1 MLNWGADWC
10 VKQQPGWHAAGR
22 RHTVLNPT
30 SKLPQMTELLA
41 QAEPAVDAVDA
52 LLEISR
58 VNDICGPEPSWVC
71 ERIYDW
77 TGSEGFASA
86 SVWIVDKPL
95 TVLVILLLA
104 SVARRV
110 VRRAIDHLVE
120 RIASDKKNS
129 EENEAERTA
138 AQGRTWDA
146 ERLAAKMAQLR
157 ERTERASQRAKTLGT
172 LFKSVA
178 SAIIWTI
185 ALMMLLGEFDVN
197 LGPLIA
203 GAGIIGV
210 AVGFGAQSI
219 VRDLLTGVFMLI
231 EDQYGVGDVVD
242 LGDAV
247 GTVESVGL
255 RTTRLRDISGTVWHV
270 PNGAIAR
277 VGNMSQLWARVPLD
291 LDVAYDTDLDTAMEI
306 IKRVADEVWQEQ
318 GESTTVLEEPTVAG
332 VQAFGA
338 DAVTIR
344 VMVKTEPSEQW
355 ATARLLRKRIKDAF
369 DEAGIEIPFPQRTVW
384 VRSGEP
390 DDDQSG
396 RRVGSFEPTAPSMD
410 ADDGG
415 APGADADY

>member
-1 MLNWGADWC
+1 M
-10 VKQQPGWHAAGR
+10 
-22 RHTVLNPT
+22 T
-30 SKLPQMTELLA
+30 SLLA
-41 QAEPAVDAVDA
+41 QAESATDAVDA
-52 LLEISR
+52 LLEVSR
-58 VNDICGPEPSWVC
+58 STEVCGTEPSWVC
-71 ERIYDW
+71 ERILDW

-104 SVARRV
+104 IIARRLM
-110 VRRAIDHLVE
+110 RRSIDHMVE
-120 RIASDKKNS
+120 RIATEKKS
-129 EENEAERTA
+129 AEEDEAARTA
-138 AQGRTWDA
+138 EEGRTWDP
-146 ERLAAKMAQLR
+146 ERLAAKMVQLR

-172 LFKSVA
+172 LFKSIGTTV
-178 SAIIWTI
+178 IWI
-185 ALMMLLGEFDVN
+185 VALMMLLGEFDVN

-210 AVGFGAQSI
+210 AVGFGAQSL

-242 LGDAV
+242 LGDAI

-291 LDVAYDTDLDTAMEI
+291 LDVAYDTDLDAAMAI
-306 IKRVADEVWQEQ
+306 IKRVADEVWHEQ
-318 GESTTVLEEPTVAG
+318 GDDTTVLEEPSVVG

-338 DAVTIR
+338 DAVTLR
-344 VMVKTEPSEQW
+344 VMVKTEASEQW
-355 ATARLLRKRIKDAF
+355 ATARLLRKRIKQAF

-384 VRSGEP
+384 VRSGE
-390 DDDQSG
+390 
-396 RRVGSFEPTAPSMD
+396 T
-410 ADDGG
+410 
-415 APGADADY
+415 ADADAGAAAAAFQTVSVQAESEDADADL

>member
-1 MLNWGADWC
+1 
-10 VKQQPGWHAAGR
+10 
-22 RHTVLNPT
+22 
-30 SKLPQMTELLA
+30 MTELLA
-41 QAEPAVDAVDA
+41 QTESATDAVEA
-52 LLEISR
+52 LLEVSR
-58 VNDICGPEPSWVC
+58 SAEVCGAEPSWVC
-71 ERIYDW
+71 ERVLDW

-95 TVLVILLLA
+95 TVLVILVLA
-104 SVARRV
+104 IIGRRIM
-110 VRRAIDHLVE
+110 RRAIDHMVD
-120 RIASDKKNS
+120 RIASEKKNA
-129 EENEAERTA
+129 EEDEASRTA
-138 AQGRTWDA
+138 AEGRTWDPD
-146 ERLAAKMAQLR
+146 RLADKMRLLR
-157 ERTERASQRAKTLGT
+157 ERTERASQRAQTLGT
-172 LFKSVA
+172 LFKSIA
-178 SAIIWTI
+178 TTIIWAV

-291 LDVAYDTDLDTAMEI
+291 LDVAYDTDLDEAMAI
-306 IKRVADEVWQEQ
+306 IKRVADDVWHEQ
-318 GESTTVLEEPTVAG
+318 GDSTTVLEEPSVAG

-344 VMVKTEPSEQW
+344 VMLKTEPAEQW

-369 DEAGIEIPFPQRTVW
+369 DAAGIEIPFPQRTVW
-384 VRSGEP
+384 VRSGDAAAGEAGP
-390 DDDQSG
+390 
-396 RRVGSFEPTAPSMD
+396 RVGAFETVAPPME
-410 ADDGG
+410 ADEADSD
-415 APGADADY
+415 GADGDL

>member
-1 MLNWGADWC
+1 M
-10 VKQQPGWHAAGR
+10 
-22 RHTVLNPT
+22 T
-30 SKLPQMTELLA
+30 SLLA
-41 QAEPAVDAVDA
+41 QAEPATDAVDA
-52 LLEISR
+52 LLEVSR
-58 VNDICGPEPSWVC
+58 STEVCGTEPSWVC
-71 ERIYDW
+71 ERILDW

-95 TVLVILLLA
+95 TVLIILLLA
-104 SVARRV
+104 IIARRLM
-110 VRRAIDHLVE
+110 RRSIDHMVE
-120 RIASDKKNS
+120 RIATEKKS
-129 EENEAERTA
+129 AEEDEAARTA
-138 AQGRTWDA
+138 EEGRTWDP
-146 ERLAAKMAQLR
+146 ERLAAKMVQLR

-172 LFKSVA
+172 LFKSIGTTV
-178 SAIIWTI
+178 IWI
-185 ALMMLLGEFDVN
+185 VALMMLLGEFDVN

-210 AVGFGAQSI
+210 AVGFGAQSL

-291 LDVAYDTDLDTAMEI
+291 LDVAYDTDLDAAMAI
-306 IKRVADEVWQEQ
+306 IKRVADEVWHEQ
-318 GESTTVLEEPTVAG
+318 GDDTTVLEEPSVVG

-338 DAVTIR
+338 DAVTLR
-344 VMVKTEPSEQW
+344 VMVKTEASEQW
-355 ATARLLRKRIKDAF
+355 ATARLLRKRIKQAF

-384 VRSGEP
+384 VRSGE
-390 DDDQSG
+390 
-396 RRVGSFEPTAPSMD
+396 TTD
-410 ADDGG
+410 ADAG
-415 APGADADY
+415 AAAAAFQTTTAQTEAEDAEGDGADL

>member
-1 MLNWGADWC
+1 
-10 VKQQPGWHAAGR
+10 
-22 RHTVLNPT
+22 
-30 SKLPQMTELLA
+30 MTGLLA
-41 QAEPAVDAVDA
+41 QAESATDAVNA
-52 LLEISR
+52 LPEVSR
-58 VNDICGPEPSWVC
+58 VNEVCGPEPSWVC
-71 ERIYDW
+71 ERIYEW

-95 TVLVILLLA
+95 TVLIILLLA
-104 SVARRV
+104 VIARRV
-110 VRRAIDHLVE
+110 VRRAIDHMVE
-120 RIASDKKNS
+120 RIASDKKHA
-129 EENEAERTA
+129 EEDEAARTA
-138 AQGRTWDA
+138 EEGRTWDP
-146 ERLAAKMAQLR
+146 ERLADKMKQLR

-172 LFKSVA
+172 LFKSIA
-178 SAIIWTI
+178 TTIIWAV

-291 LDVAYDTDLDTAMEI
+291 LDVAYDTDLDAAMAI
-306 IKRVADEVWQEQ
+306 IKRVADEVWHEQ
-318 GESTTVLEEPTVAG
+318 GESTTVLEEPTISG

-344 VMVKTEPSEQW
+344 VMLKTEPSEQW
-355 ATARLLRKRIKDAF
+355 ATARLMRKRIKAAF

-390 DDDQSG
+390 DGENSE
-396 RRVGSFEPTAPSMD
+396 RSVRPFELMPPPLE
-410 ADDGG
+410 GE
-415 APGADADY
+415 GADADSADVDH

>member
-1 MLNWGADWC
+1 
-10 VKQQPGWHAAGR
+10 
-22 RHTVLNPT
+22 
-30 SKLPQMTELLA
+30 MTLLLA
-41 QAEPAVDAVDA
+41 QAEPATDAVDA
-52 LLEISR
+52 LLEVSR
-58 VNDICGPEPSWVC
+58 STEVCGTEPSWVC
-71 ERIYDW
+71 ERILDW

-95 TVLVILLLA
+95 TVLIILLLA
-104 SVARRV
+104 IIARRLM
-110 VRRAIDHLVE
+110 RRSIDHMVE
-120 RIASDKKNS
+120 RIATEKKS
-129 EENEAERTA
+129 AEEDEAARTA
-138 AQGRTWDA
+138 EEGRTWDP
-146 ERLAAKMAQLR
+146 ERLAAKMVQLR

-172 LFKSVA
+172 LFKSIGTTV
-178 SAIIWTI
+178 IWI
-185 ALMMLLGEFDVN
+185 VALMMLLGEFDVN

-210 AVGFGAQSI
+210 AVGFGAQSL

-291 LDVAYDTDLDTAMEI
+291 LDVAYDTDLDAAMAI
-306 IKRVADEVWQEQ
+306 IKRVADEVWHEQ
-318 GESTTVLEEPTVAG
+318 GDDTTVLEEPSVVG

-338 DAVTIR
+338 DAVTLR
-344 VMVKTEPSEQW
+344 VMVKTEASEQW
-355 ATARLLRKRIKDAF
+355 ATARLLRKRIKQAF

-384 VRSGEP
+384 VRSGE
-390 DDDQSG
+390 
-396 RRVGSFEPTAPSMD
+396 TTD
-410 ADDGG
+410 ADAG
-415 APGADADY
+415 AAAAAFQTTTAQTEAEDAEGDGADL

>member
-1 MLNWGADWC
+1 MHG
-10 VKQQPGWHAAGR
+10 
-22 RHTVLNPT
+22 
-30 SKLPQMTELLA
+30 LLA
-41 QAEPAVDAVDA
+41 QAESATDAVDA

-58 VNDICGPEPSWVC
+58 STDVCGPEPSWVC

-77 TGSEGFASA
+77 TGSEGFATA

-104 SVARRV
+104 VVARRI
-110 VRRAIDHLVE
+110 VRRAIDHMVD
-120 RIASDKKNS
+120 RIGADKKHA
-129 EENEAERTA
+129 EEEEAERTA
-138 AQGRTWDA
+138 TEGRAWDP
-146 ERLAAKMAQLR
+146 ERLAAKMTQLR

-172 LFKSVA
+172 LFKSIA
-178 SAIIWTI
+178 STIIWAV
-185 ALMMLLGEFDVN
+185 ALMMLLAEFDVN

-291 LDVAYDTDLDTAMEI
+291 LDVAYDTDLDEAMAI
-306 IKRVADEVWQEQ
+306 IKGVADAVWREQ
-318 GESTTVLEEPTVAG
+318 GESTTVLEEPTVVG

-338 DAVTIR
+338 DAVTLR

-384 VRSGEP
+384 VRSGET
-390 DDDQSG
+390 DDSDARGAVAAFQP
-396 RRVGSFEPTAPSMD
+396 VATPFEAED
-410 ADDGG
+410 AESD
-415 APGADADY
+415 GADSDL

>member
-1 MLNWGADWC
+1 
-10 VKQQPGWHAAGR
+10 
-22 RHTVLNPT
+22 
-30 SKLPQMTELLA
+30 MTELLA
-41 QAEPAVDAVDA
+41 QAEPATDAVDA

-58 VNDICGPEPSWVC
+58 STDVCGTEPSWVC
-71 ERIYDW
+71 ERIFDW

-95 TVLVILLLA
+95 TVLIILVLA
-104 SVARRV
+104 MIARRV
-110 VRRAIDHLVE
+110 VRRAIDHMVE
-120 RIASDKKNS
+120 RIASDKKHA
-129 EENEAERTA
+129 EEHEAARTA
-138 AQGRTWDA
+138 EEGRTWDP
-146 ERLAAKMAQLR
+146 ERLSAKMRQLR
-157 ERTERASQRAKTLGT
+157 ERTERASQRATTLGT

-178 SAIIWTI
+178 TTIIWAV
-185 ALMMLLGEFDVN
+185 ALMMLLAEFDVN

-203 GAGIIGV
+203 GAGIVGV
-210 AVGFGAQSI
+210 AVGFGAQSV

-255 RTTRLRDISGTVWHV
+255 RTTRLRDIAGTVWHV

-291 LDVAYDTDLDTAMEI
+291 LDVAYDTDLDEAMEI
-306 IKRVADEVWQEQ
+306 IKRVADGVWHEQ
-318 GESTTVLEEPTVAG
+318 GDNTTVLEEPSVVG

-384 VRSGEP
+384 VRSGETSDEGARP
-390 DDDQSG
+390 A
-396 RRVGSFEPTAPSMD
+396 VGAFQTTAAPMEAED
-410 ADDGG
+410 ADSDG
-415 APGADADY
+415 DL

>member
-1 MLNWGADWC
+1 
-10 VKQQPGWHAAGR
+10 
-22 RHTVLNPT
+22 
-30 SKLPQMTELLA
+30 MTELLA
-41 QAEPAVDAVDA
+41 QAESATDAVEA
-52 LLEISR
+52 LLEVSR
-58 VNDICGPEPSWVC
+58 STEVCGTEPSWIC
-71 ERIYDW
+71 ERVLDW

-104 SVARRV
+104 IIARRI
-110 VRRAIDHLVE
+110 VRRAIDHMVD
-120 RIASDKKNS
+120 RIASDKKHAEES
-129 EENEAERTA
+129 EASRTA
-138 AQGRTWDA
+138 QEGRSWDP
-146 ERLAAKMAQLR
+146 ERLAAKMQQLR
-157 ERTERASQRAKTLGT
+157 ERTERASQRAQTLGT

-178 SAIIWTI
+178 TTIIWAV

-210 AVGFGAQSI
+210 AVGFGAQSL

-291 LDVAYDTDLDTAMEI
+291 LDVAYDTDLDAAMDI
-306 IKRVADEVWQEQ
+306 IKRVADAVWHEQ
-318 GESTTVLEEPTVAG
+318 GENTTVLEEPTVVG

-355 ATARLLRKRIKDAF
+355 ATARLLRKRVKDAF

-390 DDDQSG
+390 SDQSAAPA
-396 RRVGSFEPTAPSMD
+396 VGAFQTAAAPLGAEE
-410 ADDGG
+410 ADGD
-415 APGADADY
+415 GADL

>member
-1 MLNWGADWC
+1 
-10 VKQQPGWHAAGR
+10 
-22 RHTVLNPT
+22 
-30 SKLPQMTELLA
+30 MTGLLA
-41 QAEPAVDAVDA
+41 QADSATDAVDA

-58 VNDICGPEPSWVC
+58 VNEVCGPEPSWVC

-95 TVLVILLLA
+95 TVLIILLLA
-104 SVARRV
+104 IIARRL
-110 VRRAIDHLVE
+110 VRRAIDHMVE
-120 RIASDKKNS
+120 RIASDKKHA
-129 EENEAERTA
+129 EEDEAERTA
-138 AQGRTWDA
+138 EEGRTWDP
-146 ERLAAKMAQLR
+146 ERLAAKMTQLR

-172 LFKSVA
+172 LFKSIA
-178 SAIIWTI
+178 TTIIWAV

-277 VGNMSQLWARVPLD
+277 VGNMSQL
-291 LDVAYDTDLDTAMEI
+291 
-306 IKRVADEVWQEQ
+306 
-318 GESTTVLEEPTVAG
+318 G
-332 VQAFGA
+332 
-338 DAVTIR
+338 
-344 VMVKTEPSEQW
+344 
-355 ATARLLRKRIKDAF
+355 
-369 DEAGIEIPFPQRTVW
+369 
-384 VRSGEP
+384 
-390 DDDQSG
+390 
-396 RRVGSFEPTAPSMD
+396 
-410 ADDGG
+410 
-415 APGADADY
+415 PGAAGPRRCLRHRPRRGHGHHQTSRGRGMARAGREHHGARRAHHLGRASLRRRCRDHPGDA

>member
-1 MLNWGADWC
+1 
-10 VKQQPGWHAAGR
+10 
-22 RHTVLNPT
+22 
-30 SKLPQMTELLA
+30 MTGLLA
-41 QAEPAVDAVDA
+41 QAESATDAVDA
-52 LLEISR
+52 LLEVSR
-58 VNDICGPEPSWVC
+58 VNEVCGPEPSWIC

-77 TGSEGFASA
+77 TGSAGFASA

-95 TVLVILLLA
+95 TVLIILLLA
-104 SVARRV
+104 VIARRV
-110 VRRAIDHLVE
+110 VRRAIDHMVD
-120 RIASDKKNS
+120 RIGEDKKH
-129 EENEAERTA
+129 EEEDAAERTA
-138 AQGRTWDA
+138 EEGRNWDP
-146 ERLAAKMAQLR
+146 ERLAEKMNLLR
-157 ERTERASQRAKTLGT
+157 ERTERATQRAKTLAT
-172 LFKSVA
+172 LFKSIA
-178 SAIIWTI
+178 STIIWAV
-185 ALMMLLGEFDVN
+185 ALMMLLAEFDVN

-277 VGNMSQLWARVPLD
+277 VGNMSQLWAPVPLD
-291 LDVAYDTDLDTAMEI
+291 LDVAYDTDLDEAMAI
-306 IKRVADEVWQEQ
+306 IKRVADDVWREQ
-318 GESTTVLEEPTVAG
+318 GESTTVLEEPSVVG

-384 VRSGEP
+384 VRSGETA
-390 DDDQSG
+390 DDDAKPAVAAFQTVDS
-396 RRVGSFEPTAPSMD
+396 PTEVE
-410 ADDGG
+410 DGESD
-415 APGADADY
+415 GADSDL

>member
-1 MLNWGADWC
+1 MHG
-10 VKQQPGWHAAGR
+10 
-22 RHTVLNPT
+22 
-30 SKLPQMTELLA
+30 LLA
-41 QAEPAVDAVDA
+41 QADSATDAVDA

-58 VNDICGPEPSWVC
+58 VNEVCGREPSWVC

-77 TGSEGFASA
+77 TGSEGFATA

-104 SVARRV
+104 IIARRV
-110 VRRAIDHLVE
+110 VRRAIDHMVD
-120 RIASDKKNS
+120 RIGEDKKHD
-129 EENEAERTA
+129 EEDQAERTA
-138 AQGRTWDA
+138 AEGRNWDP

-157 ERTERASQRAKTLGT
+157 ERTERASQRAKTLAT

-178 SAIIWTI
+178 STIIWGI
-185 ALMMLLGEFDVN
+185 ALMMLLAEFDVN

-291 LDVAYDTDLDTAMEI
+291 LDVAYDTDLDEAMAI
-306 IKRVADEVWQEQ
+306 IKRVADEVWLEQ
-318 GESTTVLEEPTVAG
+318 GESTTVLEEPTVVG

-355 ATARLLRKRIKDAF
+355 ATARLLRKRVKDAF

-384 VRSGEP
+384 VRSGETDESDAKPAAGAFQTAAEPVETP
-390 DDDQSG
+390 DGDSD
-396 RRVGSFEPTAPSMD
+396 
-410 ADDGG
+410 
-415 APGADADY
+415 GADSDL

>member
-1 MLNWGADWC
+1 
-10 VKQQPGWHAAGR
+10 
-22 RHTVLNPT
+22 
-30 SKLPQMTELLA
+30 MTGLLA
-41 QAEPAVDAVDA
+41 QAESATDAVDA
-52 LLEISR
+52 LLEISKSTE
-58 VNDICGPEPSWVC
+58 VCGTEPSWIC
-71 ERIYDW
+71 ERIFDW
-77 TGSEGFASA
+77 TGSAGFASA

-104 SVARRV
+104 IISRRI
-110 VRRAIDHLVE
+110 VRRAIDHMVE
-120 RIASDKKNS
+120 RIGEDKKH
-129 EENEAERTA
+129 EEKDAAERTA
-138 AQGRTWDA
+138 EEGRNWDP
-146 ERLAAKMAQLR
+146 ERLAEKMRQLR
-157 ERTERASQRAKTLGT
+157 ERTERASQRAKTLAT

-178 SAIIWTI
+178 STIIWAV
-185 ALMMLLGEFDVN
+185 ALMMLLAEFDVN

-210 AVGFGAQSI
+210 AVGFGAQSL

-291 LDVAYDTDLDTAMEI
+291 LDVAYDTDLDEAMAI
-306 IKRVADEVWQEQ
+306 IKRVADDVWHEQ
-318 GESTTVLEEPTVAG
+318 GESTTVLEEPSVVG

-384 VRSGEP
+384 VRNGEVAGSDAKP
-390 DDDQSG
+390 A
-396 RRVGSFEPTAPSMD
+396 VGAFQTADAPTET
-410 ADDGG
+410 DGG
-415 APGADADY
+415 DSDGADSDL

>member
-1 MLNWGADWC
+1 
-10 VKQQPGWHAAGR
+10 
-22 RHTVLNPT
+22 
-30 SKLPQMTELLA
+30 MTGLLA
-41 QAEPAVDAVDA
+41 QADSATDAVDA

-58 VNDICGPEPSWVC
+58 VNEVCGPEPSWVC

-95 TVLVILLLA
+95 TVLIILLLA
-104 SVARRV
+104 IIARRL
-110 VRRAIDHLVE
+110 VRRAIDHMVE
-120 RIASDKKNS
+120 RIASDKKHA
-129 EENEAERTA
+129 EEDEAERTA
-138 AQGRTWDA
+138 EEGRTWDP
-146 ERLAAKMAQLR
+146 ERLAAKMTQLR

-172 LFKSVA
+172 LFKSIA
-178 SAIIWTI
+178 TTIIWAV

-255 RTTRLRDISGTVWHV
+255 RTTRLRDIAGTVWHV

-291 LDVAYDTDLDTAMEI
+291 LDVAYDTDLDEAMAI

-318 GESTTVLEEPTVAG
+318 GESTTVLEEPTLSG

-344 VMVKTEPSEQW
+344 VMLKTEPSEQW
-355 ATARLLRKRIKDAF
+355 ATARLMRRRIKAAF

-390 DDDQSG
+390 DG
-396 RRVGSFEPTAPSMD
+396 ENGERRVSAFETVASPMEAEDPDTD
-410 ADDGG
+410 
-415 APGADADY
+415 GADSDL

>member
-1 MLNWGADWC
+1 MSL
-10 VKQQPGWHAAGR
+10 
-22 RHTVLNPT
+22 
-30 SKLPQMTELLA
+30 LLA
-41 QAEPAVDAVDA
+41 QAESATDAVDA
-52 LLEISR
+52 LLEVSR
-58 VNDICGPEPSWVC
+58 STEVCGTEPSWVC
-71 ERIYDW
+71 ERILDW

-95 TVLVILLLA
+95 TVLIILLLA
-104 SVARRV
+104 IVARRL
-110 VRRAIDHLVE
+110 VRRSIDHMVE
-120 RIASDKKNS
+120 RIATEKKS
-129 EENEAERTA
+129 AEEDEAARTA
-138 AQGRTWDA
+138 EEGRTWDP
-146 ERLAAKMAQLR
+146 ERLAAKMVQLR

-172 LFKSVA
+172 LFKSIGTTV
-178 SAIIWTI
+178 IWI
-185 ALMMLLGEFDVN
+185 VALMMLLGEFDVN

-210 AVGFGAQSI
+210 AVGFGAQSL

-242 LGDAV
+242 LGDAI

-291 LDVAYDTDLDTAMEI
+291 LDVAYDTDLDAAMAI
-306 IKRVADEVWQEQ
+306 IKRVADDVWHEQ
-318 GESTTVLEEPTVAG
+318 GEDTTVLEEPTVVG

-338 DAVTIR
+338 DAVTLR
-344 VMVKTEPSEQW
+344 VMVKTEASEQW

-384 VRSGEP
+384 VRSGDASEP
-390 DDDQSG
+390 N
-396 RRVGSFEPTAPSMD
+396 
-410 ADDGG
+410 
-415 APGADADY
+415 ADAAAVAFRTAAAPTEAEGAEGDAADSADGDL

>member
-1 MLNWGADWC
+1 
-10 VKQQPGWHAAGR
+10 
-22 RHTVLNPT
+22 
-30 SKLPQMTELLA
+30 MTGLLA
-41 QAEPAVDAVDA
+41 QAESATDAVNA
-52 LLEISR
+52 LLEVSR
-58 VNDICGPEPSWVC
+58 VNEVCGPEPSWVC

-95 TVLVILLLA
+95 TVLIILLLA
-104 SVARRV
+104 VIARRV
-110 VRRAIDHLVE
+110 VRRAIDHMVE
-120 RIASDKKNS
+120 RIASDKQHA
-129 EENEAERTA
+129 EEDEAARTA
-138 AQGRTWDA
+138 EEGRTWDP
-146 ERLAAKMAQLR
+146 ERLAEKMKQLR
-157 ERTERASQRAKTLGT
+157 ERTERASQRATTLGT
-172 LFKSVA
+172 LFKSIA
-178 SAIIWTI
+178 TTIIWAV

-255 RTTRLRDISGTVWHV
+255 RTTRLRDIAGTVWHV

-291 LDVAYDTDLDTAMEI
+291 LDVAYDTDLDEAMAI

-318 GESTTVLEEPTVAG
+318 GESTTVLEEPTLSG

-344 VMVKTEPSEQW
+344 VMLKTEPSEQW
-355 ATARLLRKRIKDAF
+355 ATARLMRRRIKAAF

-390 DDDQSG
+390 DGESG
-396 RRVGSFEPTAPSMD
+396 ERRVGAFETSASPMEAED
-410 ADDGG
+410 
-415 APGADADY
+415 ADADGADSDL

>member
-1 MLNWGADWC
+1 
-10 VKQQPGWHAAGR
+10 
-22 RHTVLNPT
+22 
-30 SKLPQMTELLA
+30 MTELLA
-41 QAEPAVDAVDA
+41 QASSATDAVEA
-52 LLEISR
+52 LLEASR
-58 VNDICGPEPSWVC
+58 GTEVCGTEPSWVC
-71 ERIYDW
+71 ERIFDW
-77 TGSEGFASA
+77 TGSEGFATA

-95 TVLVILLLA
+95 TVLIILLLA
-104 SVARRV
+104 MIARRV
-110 VRRAIDHLVE
+110 VRRAIDHMVE
-120 RIASDKKNS
+120 RIASDKKHA
-129 EENEAERTA
+129 EENEAARTA
-138 AQGRTWDA
+138 EEGRTWDP
-146 ERLAAKMAQLR
+146 ERLSAKMRLLR
-157 ERTERASQRAKTLGT
+157 ERTERSSQRATTLGT

-178 SAIIWTI
+178 TTI
-185 ALMMLLGEFDVN
+185 VWAVALMMLLAEFDVN

-203 GAGIIGV
+203 GAGIVGV
-210 AVGFGAQSI
+210 AVGFGAQSV

-291 LDVAYDTDLDTAMEI
+291 LDVAYDTDLDHAMEI
-306 IKRVADEVWQEQ
+306 IKRVADDVWHEQ
-318 GESTTVLEEPTVAG
+318 GENTTVLEEPSVVG

-355 ATARLLRKRIKDAF
+355 ATARLLRKRVKDAF

-390 DDDQSG
+390 SESDG
-396 RRVGSFEPTAPSMD
+396 RTAVSAFQTTTTPLQAED
-410 ADDGG
+410 ADGD
-415 APGADADY
+415 GADL

>member
-1 MLNWGADWC
+1 
-10 VKQQPGWHAAGR
+10 
-22 RHTVLNPT
+22 
-30 SKLPQMTELLA
+30 MTGLLA
-41 QAEPAVDAVDA
+41 QAGAATDAVDA
-52 LLEISR
+52 LLEATR
-58 VNDICGPEPSWVC
+58 VDEVCGSEPSWVC
-71 ERIYDW
+71 ERVYDW

-104 SVARRV
+104 VVARRI
-110 VRRAIDHLVE
+110 VRRALDHMVE
-120 RIASDKKNS
+120 RIASDKKHA
-129 EENEAERTA
+129 EEDEAARTA
-138 AQGRTWDA
+138 EEGRTWDP
-146 ERLAAKMAQLR
+146 ERLADKMRQLR
-157 ERTERASQRAKTLGT
+157 ERTERASQRAQTLGT
-172 LFKSVA
+172 LFKSIA
-178 SAIIWTI
+178 TTIIWAV

-291 LDVAYDTDLDTAMEI
+291 LDVAYDTDLDEAMAVV
-306 IKRVADEVWQEQ
+306 KRVADEVWHEQ
-318 GESTTVLEEPTVAG
+318 GESTTVLEEPTLSG

-344 VMVKTEPSEQW
+344 VMLKTEPSEQW
-355 ATARLLRKRIKDAF
+355 ATARLMRRRIKAAF

-390 DDDQSG
+390 DGESG
-396 RRVGSFEPTAPSMD
+396 ERPRTVGLFESAPPSMEAGDPD
-410 ADDGG
+410 AD
-415 APGADADY
+415 GADSDL

>member
-1 MLNWGADWC
+1 M
-10 VKQQPGWHAAGR
+10 
-22 RHTVLNPT
+22 T
-30 SKLPQMTELLA
+30 SLLA
-41 QAEPAVDAVDA
+41 QADSATDAVDA
-52 LLEISR
+52 LLEVSR
-58 VNDICGPEPSWVC
+58 STEVCGTEPSWVC
-71 ERIYDW
+71 ERILDW

-95 TVLVILLLA
+95 TVLIILLLA
-104 SVARRV
+104 IIARRLM
-110 VRRAIDHLVE
+110 RRSIDHMVE
-120 RIASDKKNS
+120 RIATEKKS
-129 EENEAERTA
+129 AEEDEAARTA
-138 AQGRTWDA
+138 EEGRTWDP
-146 ERLAAKMAQLR
+146 ERLAAKMVQLR

-172 LFKSVA
+172 LFKSIGTTV
-178 SAIIWTI
+178 IWI
-185 ALMMLLGEFDVN
+185 VALMMLLGEFDVN

-210 AVGFGAQSI
+210 AVGFGAQSL

-291 LDVAYDTDLDTAMEI
+291 LDVAYDTDLDAAMAI
-306 IKRVADEVWQEQ
+306 IKRVADEVWHEQ
-318 GESTTVLEEPTVAG
+318 GDDTTVLEEPSVVG

-338 DAVTIR
+338 DAVTLR
-344 VMVKTEPSEQW
+344 VMVKTEASEQW
-355 ATARLLRKRIKDAF
+355 ATARLLRKRIKQAF

-384 VRSGEP
+384 VRSGE
-390 DDDQSG
+390 
-396 RRVGSFEPTAPSMD
+396 T
-410 ADDGG
+410 
-415 APGADADY
+415 ADADAGAAAAAFQTVSVQAESEDADADL

>member
-1 MLNWGADWC
+1 
-10 VKQQPGWHAAGR
+10 
-22 RHTVLNPT
+22 
-30 SKLPQMTELLA
+30 MTGLLA
-41 QAEPAVDAVDA
+41 QAESATDAVNA
-52 LLEISR
+52 LLEVSR
-58 VNDICGPEPSWVC
+58 VNEVCGPEPSWVC

-95 TVLVILLLA
+95 TVLIILLLA
-104 SVARRV
+104 IIARRV
-110 VRRAIDHLVE
+110 VRRAIDHMVE
-120 RIASDKKNS
+120 RIASDKKHA
-129 EENEAERTA
+129 EEDEAARTA
-138 AQGRTWDA
+138 EEGRTWDP
-146 ERLAAKMAQLR
+146 ERLAAKMTQLR

-172 LFKSVA
+172 LFKSIA
-178 SAIIWTI
+178 TTIIWAV

-255 RTTRLRDISGTVWHV
+255 RTTRLRDIAGTVWHV

-291 LDVAYDTDLDTAMEI
+291 LDVAYDTDLDEAMAI

-318 GESTTVLEEPTVAG
+318 GESTTVLEEPTLSG

-344 VMVKTEPSEQW
+344 VMLKTEPSEQW
-355 ATARLLRKRIKDAF
+355 ATARLMRRRIKAAF

-390 DDDQSG
+390 DG
-396 RRVGSFEPTAPSMD
+396 ENGERRVSAFETVASPMEAEDPDTD
-410 ADDGG
+410 
-415 APGADADY
+415 GADSDL

>member
-1 MLNWGADWC
+1 MMN
-10 VKQQPGWHAAGR
+10 
-22 RHTVLNPT
+22 
-30 SKLPQMTELLA
+30 LLA
-41 QAEPAVDAVDA
+41 QTPSATDAVDA
-52 LLEISR
+52 LLEASR
-58 VNDICGPEPSWVC
+58 STEVCGTEPSWVC
-71 ERIYDW
+71 ERILAW
-77 TGSEGFASA
+77 TGSEGFAQA

-104 SVARRV
+104 IIARRV
-110 VRRAIDHLVE
+110 MRRAIDHMVE
-120 RIASDKKNS
+120 RIASDKKHA
-129 EENEAERTA
+129 EEDEAARTA
-138 AQGRTWDA
+138 EEGRTWDP
-146 ERLAAKMAQLR
+146 ERLADKMKLLR
-157 ERTERASQRAKTLGT
+157 ERTERASQRATTLGT

-178 SAIIWTI
+178 TTIIWAV

-291 LDVAYDTDLDTAMEI
+291 LDVAYDTDLDEAMTI
-306 IKRVADEVWQEQ
+306 IKRVADEVWREQ
-318 GESTTVLEEPTVAG
+318 GESTTVLEEPTLSG

-344 VMVKTEPSEQW
+344 VMLKTEPSEQW
-355 ATARLLRKRIKDAF
+355 ATARLMRKRIKDAF

-384 VRSGEP
+384 VRSGEIDESDAKP
-390 DDDQSG
+390 AVSAFQTVAAPTEAEVDDSD
-396 RRVGSFEPTAPSMD
+396 
-410 ADDGG
+410 
-415 APGADADY
+415 GADSDL

>member
-1 MLNWGADWC
+1 M
-10 VKQQPGWHAAGR
+10 
-22 RHTVLNPT
+22 T
-30 SKLPQMTELLA
+30 SLLA
-41 QAEPAVDAVDA
+41 QADSATDAVDA
-52 LLEISR
+52 LLEVSR
-58 VNDICGPEPSWVC
+58 STEVCGTEPSWVC
-71 ERIYDW
+71 ERILDW

-95 TVLVILLLA
+95 TVLIILLLA
-104 SVARRV
+104 IIARRLM
-110 VRRAIDHLVE
+110 RRSIDHMVE
-120 RIASDKKNS
+120 RIATEKKS
-129 EENEAERTA
+129 AEEDEAARTA
-138 AQGRTWDA
+138 EEGRTWDP
-146 ERLAAKMAQLR
+146 ERLAAKMVQLR

-172 LFKSVA
+172 LFKSIGTTV
-178 SAIIWTI
+178 IWI
-185 ALMMLLGEFDVN
+185 VALMMLLGEFDVN

-210 AVGFGAQSI
+210 AVGFGAQSL

-291 LDVAYDTDLDTAMEI
+291 LDVAYDTDLDAAMAI
-306 IKRVADEVWQEQ
+306 IKRVADEVWHEQ
-318 GESTTVLEEPTVAG
+318 GDDTTVLEEPSVVG

-338 DAVTIR
+338 DAVTLR
-344 VMVKTEPSEQW
+344 VMVKTEASEQW
-355 ATARLLRKRIKDAF
+355 ATARLLRKRIKQAF

-384 VRSGEP
+384 VRSGE
-390 DDDQSG
+390 
-396 RRVGSFEPTAPSMD
+396 TAEAD
-410 ADDGG
+410 AGTAAAAFQTTAVQTEAEDAEGD
-415 APGADADY
+415 GADL

>member
-1 MLNWGADWC
+1 
-10 VKQQPGWHAAGR
+10 
-22 RHTVLNPT
+22 
-30 SKLPQMTELLA
+30 MTGLLA
-41 QAEPAVDAVDA
+41 QAESATDAVNA
-52 LLEISR
+52 LLEVSR
-58 VNDICGPEPSWVC
+58 VNEVCGPEPSWVC

-95 TVLVILLLA
+95 TVLIILLLA
-104 SVARRV
+104 VIARRV
-110 VRRAIDHLVE
+110 VRRAIDHMVE
-120 RIASDKKNS
+120 RIASDKKHA
-129 EENEAERTA
+129 EEDEAARTA
-138 AQGRTWDA
+138 EEGRTWDP
-146 ERLAAKMAQLR
+146 ERLAEKMKQLR
-157 ERTERASQRAKTLGT
+157 ERTERASQRAQTLGT
-172 LFKSVA
+172 LFKSIA
-178 SAIIWTI
+178 TTIIWAV

-255 RTTRLRDISGTVWHV
+255 RTTRLRDIAGTVWHV
-270 PNGAIAR
+270 PNGGIAR

-291 LDVAYDTDLDTAMEI
+291 LDVAYDTDLDEAMAI

-318 GESTTVLEEPTVAG
+318 GESTTVLEEPTLSG

-344 VMVKTEPSEQW
+344 VMLKTEPSEQW
-355 ATARLLRKRIKDAF
+355 ATARLMRRRIKAAF

-390 DDDQSG
+390 DGESG
-396 RRVGSFEPTAPSMD
+396 VRRVSAFETMASPMEAED
-410 ADDGG
+410 
-415 APGADADY
+415 ADADGADSDL

>member
-1 MLNWGADWC
+1 M
-10 VKQQPGWHAAGR
+10 
-22 RHTVLNPT
+22 T
-30 SKLPQMTELLA
+30 SLLA
-41 QAEPAVDAVDA
+41 QAPSATDVVDA

-58 VNDICGPEPSWVC
+58 SSEVCGPEPSWIC
-71 ERIYDW
+71 ERVLDW
-77 TGSEGFASA
+77 TGSEGFATA

-95 TVLVILLLA
+95 TVLIILVLAVI
-104 SVARRV
+104 ARRV
-110 VRRAIDHLVE
+110 IRRAIDHMVE
-120 RIASDKKNS
+120 RIASDKKHA
-129 EENEAERTA
+129 EENEAARTA
-138 AQGRTWDA
+138 EEGRAWDP
-146 ERLAAKMAQLR
+146 ERLSAKMKHLR
-157 ERTERASQRAKTLGT
+157 ERTQRASQRAATLGT
-172 LFKSVA
+172 LFKSIA
-178 SAIIWTI
+178 TTIIWAV

-210 AVGFGAQSI
+210 AVGFGAQSL
-219 VRDLLTGVFMLI
+219 VRDLLTGVFMLV

-291 LDVAYDTDLDTAMEI
+291 LDVAYDTDLDQAMAI
-306 IKRVADEVWQEQ
+306 IKGVADAVWNEQ
-318 GESTTVLEEPTVAG
+318 GENTTVLEEPNVVG

-338 DAVTIR
+338 DAVTLR

-390 DDDQSG
+390 DQ
-396 RRVGSFEPTAPSMD
+396 TAPAAAAAFDRPVAPASSEAGH
-410 ADDGG
+410 ADSDSDGG
-415 APGADADY
+415 DSDL

>member
-1 MLNWGADWC
+1 
-10 VKQQPGWHAAGR
+10 
-22 RHTVLNPT
+22 
-30 SKLPQMTELLA
+30 MTQLLA
-41 QAEPAVDAVDA
+41 QADSATDAVDA
-52 LLEISR
+52 LLEITR
-58 VNDICGPEPSWVC
+58 VNEVCGPEPSWIC

-95 TVLVILLLA
+95 TVLIILLLA
-104 SVARRV
+104 IIARRI
-110 VRRAIDHLVE
+110 VRRAIDHMVE
-120 RIASDKKNS
+120 RIASDKKHA
-129 EENEAERTA
+129 EEDEAERTA
-138 AQGRTWDA
+138 EEGRTWDP

-172 LFKSVA
+172 LFKSIATTIVWAVA
-178 SAIIWTI
+178 I
-185 ALMMLLGEFDVN
+185 MMLLAEFDVN

-203 GAGIIGV
+203 GAGILGV
-210 AVGFGAQSI
+210 AIGFGAQSV

-291 LDVAYDTDLDTAMEI
+291 LDVAYDTDLDEAMAI
-306 IKRVADEVWQEQ
+306 IKRVADEVWHEQ
-318 GESTTVLEEPTVAG
+318 GESTTVLEEPTLSG

-344 VMVKTEPSEQW
+344 VMLKTEPSEQW
-355 ATARLLRKRIKDAF
+355 ATARLMRKRIKDAF

-384 VRSGEP
+384 VRSGETDESEAKP
-390 DDDQSG
+390 A
-396 RRVGSFEPTAPSMD
+396 VGAFQTVAAPTEGEVEDS
-410 ADDGG
+410 DGG
-415 APGADADY
+415 DSDL

>member
-1 MLNWGADWC
+1 
-10 VKQQPGWHAAGR
+10 
-22 RHTVLNPT
+22 
-30 SKLPQMTELLA
+30 MTELLA
-41 QAEPAVDAVDA
+41 QAESATDAVDA

-58 VNDICGPEPSWVC
+58 STEVCGTEPSWIC
-71 ERIYDW
+71 ERVLDW

-95 TVLVILLLA
+95 TVLIILVLA
-104 SVARRV
+104 IIARRV
-110 VRRAIDHLVE
+110 VRRAIDHMVE
-120 RIASDKKNS
+120 RIASDKKHA
-129 EENEAERTA
+129 EEDEAARTA
-138 AQGRTWDA
+138 EEGRTWDP
-146 ERLAAKMAQLR
+146 
-157 ERTERASQRAKTLGT
+157 ERTERSSQRATTLGT

-178 SAIIWTI
+178 TTI
-185 ALMMLLGEFDVN
+185 VWAVALMMLLGEFDVN

-203 GAGIIGV
+203 GAGIVGV
-210 AVGFGAQSI
+210 AVGFGAQSL

-291 LDVAYDTDLDTAMEI
+291 LDVAYDTDLDRAMEI
-306 IKRVADEVWQEQ
+306 IKRVADDVWHEQ
-318 GESTTVLEEPTVAG
+318 GENTTVLEEPSVVG

-355 ATARLLRKRIKDAF
+355 ATARLLRKRVKDAF
-369 DEAGIEIPFPQRTVW
+369 DSAGIEIPFPQRTVW

-390 DDDQSG
+390 SEADG
-396 RRVGSFEPTAPSMD
+396 GTAVGAFQATTTPLEAED
-410 ADDGG
+410 ADGD
-415 APGADADY
+415 GADL

>member
-1 MLNWGADWC
+1 M
-10 VKQQPGWHAAGR
+10 
-22 RHTVLNPT
+22 T
-30 SKLPQMTELLA
+30 SLLA
-41 QAEPAVDAVDA
+41 QAPSATDAVDA
-52 LLEISR
+52 LLEASR
-58 VNDICGPEPSWVC
+58 STQVCGTEPSWIC
-71 ERIYDW
+71 ERLLDW
-77 TGSEGFASA
+77 TGSEGLASA

-95 TVLVILLLA
+95 TVLVILLLTV
-104 SVARRV
+104 VARRLM
-110 VRRAIDHLVE
+110 RRAIDHMVA
-120 RIASDKKNS
+120 RIASDKKNAAQ
-129 EENEAERTA
+129 NEAARTA
-138 AQGRTWDA
+138 EAGRAWDPD
-146 ERLAAKMAQLR
+146 RLAAKMSQLR

-178 SAIIWTI
+178 TTIIWAI

-210 AVGFGAQSI
+210 AVGFGAQSL

-291 LDVAYDTDLDTAMEI
+291 LDVAYDTDLDEAMAI
-306 IKRVADEVWQEQ
+306 IKRVADQVWHEQ
-318 GESTTVLEEPTVAG
+318 GDNTTVLEEPAVAG

-344 VMVKTEPSEQW
+344 VMVKTEPAEQW
-355 ATARLLRKRIKDAF
+355 ATARLLRKRVKDAF
-369 DEAGIEIPFPQRTVW
+369 DEAGIEIPFPQRTIW
-384 VRSGEP
+384 VRNGEP
-390 DDDQSG
+390 G
-396 RRVGSFEPTAPSMD
+396 ETAPAAAAAFVRPAVPASSEAGGTESDSDGGD
-410 ADDGG
+410 ADL
-415 APGADADY
+415 

>member
-1 MLNWGADWC
+1 
-10 VKQQPGWHAAGR
+10 
-22 RHTVLNPT
+22 
-30 SKLPQMTELLA
+30 MTGLLA
-41 QAEPAVDAVDA
+41 QAESATDAVDA
-52 LLEISR
+52 LLEVSR
-58 VNDICGPEPSWVC
+58 VNEVCGPEPSWVC
-71 ERIYDW
+71 ERVYDW

-95 TVLVILLLA
+95 TVLIILLLA
-104 SVARRV
+104 IIARRI
-110 VRRAIDHLVE
+110 VRRALDHMVE
-120 RIASDKKNS
+120 RIASEKKHA
-129 EENEAERTA
+129 EEDEAARTA
-138 AQGRTWDA
+138 EEGRTWDP
-146 ERLAAKMAQLR
+146 ERLADKMKQLR
-157 ERTERASQRAKTLGT
+157 ERTERASQRAQTLGT
-172 LFKSVA
+172 LFKSIA
-178 SAIIWTI
+178 TTIIWAV

-291 LDVAYDTDLDTAMEI
+291 LDVAYDTDLDEAMAI
-306 IKRVADEVWQEQ
+306 IKRVADEVWHEQ
-318 GESTTVLEEPTVAG
+318 GESTTVLEEPTLSG

-344 VMVKTEPSEQW
+344 VMLKTEPSEQW
-355 ATARLLRKRIKDAF
+355 ATARLMRRRIKAAF

-390 DDDQSG
+390 DG
-396 RRVGSFEPTAPSMD
+396 ENGERRVSAFEAVAPSMEVED
-410 ADDGG
+410 PDGD
-415 APGADADY
+415 GADSDL

>member
-1 MLNWGADWC
+1 
-10 VKQQPGWHAAGR
+10 
-22 RHTVLNPT
+22 
-30 SKLPQMTELLA
+30 MTELLA
-41 QAEPAVDAVDA
+41 QAESATDAVAA
-52 LLEISR
+52 LLEVSR
-58 VNDICGPEPSWVC
+58 STEVCGTEPSWVC
-71 ERIYDW
+71 ERIFDW

-95 TVLVILLLA
+95 TVLIILLLA
-104 SVARRV
+104 MIARRV
-110 VRRAIDHLVE
+110 VRRAIDHMVE
-120 RIASDKKNS
+120 RIASDKKHA
-129 EENEAERTA
+129 EENEAARTA
-138 AQGRTWDA
+138 EEGRTWDP
-146 ERLAAKMAQLR
+146 ERLSAKMRQLR
-157 ERTERASQRAKTLGT
+157 ERTERASQRATTLGT

-178 SAIIWTI
+178 TTIIWAV
-185 ALMMLLGEFDVN
+185 ALMMLLAEFDVN

-203 GAGIIGV
+203 GAGIVGV
-210 AVGFGAQSI
+210 AVGFGAQSV

-291 LDVAYDTDLDTAMEI
+291 LDVAYDTDLDEAMEI
-306 IKRVADEVWQEQ
+306 IKRVADDVWHEQ
-318 GESTTVLEEPTVAG
+318 GENTTVLEEPSVVG

-338 DAVTIR
+338 DAVTLR

-355 ATARLLRKRIKDAF
+355 ATARLLRKRMKDAF

-384 VRSGEP
+384 VRSGETSES
-390 DDDQSG
+390 DG
-396 RRVGSFEPTAPSMD
+396 GTAVGAFQTTTMPREAED
-410 ADDGG
+410 ADSD
-415 APGADADY
+415 DADGDL

>member
-1 MLNWGADWC
+1 MVN
-10 VKQQPGWHAAGR
+10 
-22 RHTVLNPT
+22 
-30 SKLPQMTELLA
+30 LLA
-41 QAEPAVDAVDA
+41 QAPAATDAVDA
-52 LLEISR
+52 LLEVGRSSE
-58 VNDICGPEPSWVC
+58 VCGTEPSWVC
-71 ERIYDW
+71 ERILAW
-77 TGSEGFASA
+77 TGSEGFAQA

-104 SVARRV
+104 IIARRV
-110 VRRAIDHLVE
+110 MRRAIDHMVE
-120 RIASDKKNS
+120 RIASDKKHA
-129 EENEAERTA
+129 EEDEAARTA
-138 AQGRTWDA
+138 EEGRTWDP
-146 ERLAAKMAQLR
+146 ERLAAKMTQLR
-157 ERTERASQRAKTLGT
+157 ERTERASQRATTLGT

-178 SAIIWTI
+178 TTIIWAV

-291 LDVAYDTDLDTAMEI
+291 LDVAYDTDLDEAMTI

-318 GESTTVLEEPTVAG
+318 GESTTVLEEPTLSG

-344 VMVKTEPSEQW
+344 VMLKTEPSEQW
-355 ATARLLRKRIKDAF
+355 ATARLMRKRIKDAF

-384 VRSGEP
+384 VRSGETEESDAKP
-390 DDDQSG
+390 AVSAFQTVAAPTEAEVDDSD
-396 RRVGSFEPTAPSMD
+396 
-410 ADDGG
+410 
-415 APGADADY
+415 GADSDL

>member
-1 MLNWGADWC
+1 
-10 VKQQPGWHAAGR
+10 
-22 RHTVLNPT
+22 
-30 SKLPQMTELLA
+30 MTGLLA
-41 QAEPAVDAVDA
+41 QAESATDAVDA
-52 LLEISR
+52 LLDISR
-58 VNDICGPEPSWVC
+58 VNEVCGPEPSWIC

-77 TGSEGFASA
+77 TGSAGFASA

-95 TVLVILLLA
+95 TVLIILLLA
-104 SVARRV
+104 IIARRV
-110 VRRAIDHLVE
+110 VRRAIDHMVD
-120 RIASDKKNS
+120 RIGEDKKH
-129 EENEAERTA
+129 EEEDAAERTA
-138 AQGRTWDA
+138 EEGRNWDP
-146 ERLAAKMAQLR
+146 ERLADKMKQLR
-157 ERTERASQRAKTLGT
+157 ERTERASQRARTLAT
-172 LFKSVA
+172 LFKSIA
-178 SAIIWTI
+178 STIIWAV
-185 ALMMLLGEFDVN
+185 ALMMLLAEFDVN

-291 LDVAYDTDLDTAMEI
+291 LDVAYDTDLDEAMAI
-306 IKRVADEVWQEQ
+306 IKRVADEVWREQ
-318 GESTTVLEEPTVAG
+318 GESTTVLEEPTVVG

-344 VMVKTEPSEQW
+344 VMLKTEPSEQW
-355 ATARLLRKRIKDAF
+355 ATARLMRKRIKDAF

-384 VRSGEP
+384 VRSDE
-390 DDDQSG
+390 S
-396 RRVGSFEPTAPSMD
+396 AD
-410 ADDGG
+410 ADDKPATG
-415 APGADADY
+415 AFQTAAVAMEAEGADADGADSDL

>member
-1 MLNWGADWC
+1 MVN
-10 VKQQPGWHAAGR
+10 
-22 RHTVLNPT
+22 
-30 SKLPQMTELLA
+30 LLA
-41 QAEPAVDAVDA
+41 QAESATDAVDA
-52 LLEISR
+52 LLEVSR
-58 VNDICGPEPSWVC
+58 STEVCGTEPSWVC
-71 ERIYDW
+71 ERILDW
-77 TGSEGFASA
+77 TGSEGFAQA

-95 TVLVILLLA
+95 TVLIILLLA
-104 SVARRV
+104 IIARRV
-110 VRRAIDHLVE
+110 LRRAIDHMVE
-120 RIASDKKNS
+120 RIASDKKHA
-129 EENEAERTA
+129 EEDEAARTA
-138 AQGRTWDA
+138 EEGRTWDP
-146 ERLAAKMAQLR
+146 ERLADKMAQLR

-172 LFKSVA
+172 LFKSIA
-178 SAIIWTI
+178 TTIIWAV

-291 LDVAYDTDLDTAMEI
+291 LDVAYDTDLDEAMAI

-318 GESTTVLEEPTVAG
+318 GESTTVLEEPTLSG

-344 VMVKTEPSEQW
+344 VMLKTEPSEQW
-355 ATARLLRKRIKDAF
+355 ATARLMRRRIKAAF

-390 DDDQSG
+390 DESESGEPARQCAFDAVALHRWRPRTQTNPRAPTAICRCSGLRLRPEARG
-396 RRVGSFEPTAPSMD
+396 RRNRQGIGLGRALR
-410 ADDGG
+410 
-415 APGADADY
+415 

>member
-1 MLNWGADWC
+1 
-10 VKQQPGWHAAGR
+10 
-22 RHTVLNPT
+22 
-30 SKLPQMTELLA
+30 MTGLLA
-41 QAEPAVDAVDA
+41 QAESATDAVNA
-52 LLEISR
+52 LLEVSR
-58 VNDICGPEPSWVC
+58 VNEVCGPDPSWVC

-95 TVLVILLLA
+95 TVLIILLLA
-104 SVARRV
+104 VIARRV
-110 VRRAIDHLVE
+110 VRRAIDHMVE
-120 RIASDKKNS
+120 RIASDKKHA
-129 EENEAERTA
+129 EEDEAARTA
-138 AQGRTWDA
+138 EEGRTWDP
-146 ERLAAKMAQLR
+146 ERLADKMKQLR

-172 LFKSVA
+172 LFKSIA
-178 SAIIWTI
+178 TTIIWAV

-255 RTTRLRDISGTVWHV
+255 RTTRLRDIAGTVWHV

-291 LDVAYDTDLDTAMEI
+291 LDVAYDTDLDEAMAI

-318 GESTTVLEEPTVAG
+318 GESTTVLEEPTLSG

-344 VMVKTEPSEQW
+344 VMLKTEPSEQW
-355 ATARLLRKRIKDAF
+355 ATARLMRRRIKAAF

-390 DDDQSG
+390 DG
-396 RRVGSFEPTAPSMD
+396 ENGERRVSAFETVASPMEAEDPDTD
-410 ADDGG
+410 
-415 APGADADY
+415 GADSDL